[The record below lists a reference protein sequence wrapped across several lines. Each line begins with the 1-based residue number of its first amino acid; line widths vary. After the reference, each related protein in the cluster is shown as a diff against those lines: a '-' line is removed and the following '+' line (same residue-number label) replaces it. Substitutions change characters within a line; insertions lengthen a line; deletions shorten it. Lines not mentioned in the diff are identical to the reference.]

1 MAKQNQNATTSNY
14 TWNGASTISGHT
26 SSSWMNFTAT
36 YHPPPFSI
44 NFNYGSKEVNVSL
57 KNGEDIF
64 RLAKVFMKLLDEN
77 DIEYNIRTKGKKS
90 KK

>member
-26 SSSWMNFTAT
+26 SSSFTFSPA
-36 YHPPPFSI
+36 YKSPPFSI

-64 RLAKVFMKLLDEN
+64 RLAKVFMKILDEN